1 MDGLTQ
7 SETAISK
14 NKVVT
19 LVDFPSES
27 YTSSVSVTKNLDYL
41 GTVRGRLGFL
51 LTPTFLVYGAGGFAY
66 GGASFNTSFIAN
78 ESQATPYPT
87 VSAQSNSGQ
96 TRTGWTAGGGLEW
109 TLKSNLSAKIEYL
122 YYDLGTINNNVV
134 LTQINRAPTPS
145 VPWGEATVNSSTRF
159 AEGAVRVGLNYHFG

>member
-122 YYDLGTINNNVV
+122 YYDLGTLDNSLV
-134 LTQINRAPTPS
+134 LTQMQILIPPPAIYAQAN
-145 VPWGEATVNSSTRF
+145 VNSSTRF
-159 AEGAVRVGLNYHFG
+159 AQSAVRMSLNYHFS